1 MYRLFLSALFA
12 TGTASADPAPILKGP
27 FDARIE
33 DSPKVTLISGA
44 PGGDS
49 PGISLRIDWMN
60 QDPGPTGFTTTF
72 DGAKGVAT
80 STHNLGGA
88 HITRTILAT
97 KEAIFLHFIADQP
110 GALSFRA
117 TLLPPDGK
125 GRVAIEDRRE
135 LAWTSSEKS
144 GHKARA
150 WVIPFES
157 DVESE
162 GTSILLRGE
171 GECLVILTATAA
183 ETNAS
188 PLADTW
194 RKICAIHDPGQ
205 NPPDPT
211 KIWQAIL
218 ARAAAP

>member
-1 MYRLFLSALFA
+1 MYRLFLSALFM
-12 TGTASADPAPILKGP
+12 TGTASADPVPVLKGP
-27 FDARIE
+27 FSARIE
-33 DSPKVTLISGA
+33 DSPKTTLITSTLGE
-44 PGGDS
+44 GS

-60 QDPGPTGFTTTF
+60 QSPEPTAFTTGF
-72 DGAKGVAT
+72 DAEKGVAT
-80 STHNLGGA
+80 STYNLGTA

-110 GALSFRA
+110 GALSFR
-117 TLLPPDGK
+117 TTILPADGK
-125 GRVAIEDRRE
+125 GLPAIANRRE
-135 LAWTSSEKS
+135 LAWKS
-144 GHKARA
+144 PVKEGNKARA

-171 GECLVILTATAA
+171 GECLVILTATTA
-183 ETNAS
+183 EASAS
-188 PLADTW
+188 PIADTW
-194 RKICAIHDPGQ
+194 RKICATHDPGQ

-218 ARAAAP
+218 ARATAP